1 MTTTLTTVNASRGLQ
16 TEVDRDW
23 RQTASD
29 WLNNF
34 GSDRTREAYREA
46 WAIFLDFAQ
55 TSPDRVTK
63 SDVINF
69 KRHLETATSL
79 RTGKPYTQSTINLR
93 LSAIASFYTWA
104 VKEGLR
110 ADNPT
115 EGVSRKAVDPY
126 GKATWL
132 DPEAGDDLR
141 LLSSIDATTPQGKR
155 DRAIVLTFLTLGL
168 RVNEVA
174 GLTVGQIRRQGSH
187 TFLTYTRKR
196 GKTKT
201 IEVPRVTATAIA
213 AYLKTRSKTTDASP
227 LFTAT
232 DEGRDA
238 ARRMLAAKGHAL
250 ADAEAQLTD
259 RAIAYLIKSYCDRAF
274 GKGHG
279 IHPHSLRH
287 TAAKAAEVGGATMT
301 DIGDLLG
308 HASTRVTSVYMHATR
323 KAADKVAARLGD
335 RYAPPATA

>member
-1 MTTTLTTVNASRGLQ
+1 MTTTLTTTPASRSLQ
-16 TEVDRDW
+16 TEVNRDW

-34 GSDRTREAYREA
+34 GSDRTREAYRDA
-46 WAIFLDFAQ
+46 WSIFLDFAQ

-63 SDVINF
+63 SAVIDF
-69 KRHLETATSL
+69 KRHLETMTSP
-79 RTGKPYTQSTINLR
+79 RTGRPYTQSTINLR

-115 EGVSRKAVDPY
+115 EGVNRKAVDPY

-141 LLSSIDATTPQGKR
+141 LLSSIDATTLQGKR

-174 GLTVGQIRRQGSH
+174 GLTVGQLRRQADH

-201 IEVPRVTATAIA
+201 IEIPRVTTDAID
-213 AYLKTRSKTTDASP
+213 AYLKTRSNVTDASP

-232 DEGRDA
+232 VEGHEA
-238 ARRMLAAKGHAL
+238 ARRMLAAKGHDL
-250 ADAEAQLTD
+250 ADAEATLTD
-259 RAIAYLIKSYCDRAF
+259 RAIAYLIKSYCDKTF

-287 TAAKAAEVGGATMT
+287 TAAKAAEVNGATLT

-335 RYAPPATA
+335 RYATPAA